1 MLRKSEKR
9 LSLKEAIMPKK
20 LYTIYKV
27 GTFIH
32 YTEGGCMQVFFD
44 SYEDAED
51 YLETQIDESERD
63 QYFVDE
69 A

>member
-1 MLRKSEKR
+1 
-9 LSLKEAIMPKK
+9 MPKK